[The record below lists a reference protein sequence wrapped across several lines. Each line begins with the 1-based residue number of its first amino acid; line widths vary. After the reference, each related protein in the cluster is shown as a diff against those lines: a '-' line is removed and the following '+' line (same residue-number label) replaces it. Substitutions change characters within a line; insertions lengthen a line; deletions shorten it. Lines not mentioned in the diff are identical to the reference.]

1 MKISIFQKGFNFS
14 QDGPGNRL
22 VYHLQGCNLHC
33 PWCSNPEGLAMEGG
47 TSYDVAQL
55 VEEVKRSR
63 AMFFDGGGVTLTGGE
78 VCMQIDPVKEFL
90 FRLKQEGIHT
100 CIETNGISLRLPE
113 LFPLL
118 DLLIMDIKHYDEAF
132 HKKITGA
139 SCGNTFRNIAAAL
152 DYGLPLALR
161 IPVIGG
167 FNAAAS
173 DAEGFVNKLTALGV
187 PGKATVELLPYHEYG
202 KDKYAV
208 MGMEYTMT
216 SEARVTPE
224 TVHYLSTRL
233 QEAGIQIIRT

>member
-22 VYHLQGCNLHC
+22 VYHLQGCNLRC

-47 TSYDVAQL
+47 TAYDISQL
-55 VEEVKRSR
+55 VDEAKRSR

-78 VCMQIDPVKEFL
+78 VCMQLDSVKEFL

-100 CIETNGISLRLPE
+100 CIETNGTALRLPE

-118 DLLIMDIKHYDEAF
+118 DLLIMDIKHYDEAV
-132 HKKITGA
+132 HRTITGV
-139 SCGNTFRNIAAAL
+139 SCGNTFRNIEAAL
-152 DYGLPLALR
+152 EYGLPLALR

-173 DAEGFVNKLTALGV
+173 DAEGFANKLTALGV
-187 PGKATVELLPYHEYG
+187 PGKATVELLAYHEYG
-202 KDKYAV
+202 KDKYAAL
-208 MGMEYTMT
+208 GMEYTMT
-216 SEARVTPE
+216 KDARVTPE
-224 TVHYLSTRL
+224 TIHYLSTRL
-233 QEAGIQIIRT
+233 QKAGIQIIRT